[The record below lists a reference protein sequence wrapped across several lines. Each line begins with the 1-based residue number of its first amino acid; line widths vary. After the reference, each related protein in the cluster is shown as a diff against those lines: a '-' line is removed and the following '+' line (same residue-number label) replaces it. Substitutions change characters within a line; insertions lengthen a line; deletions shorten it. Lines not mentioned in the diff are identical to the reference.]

1 MPSNA
6 PGLRR
11 GDERHALERR
21 RSGAVRIIT
30 LTSLDVKPTSFAL
43 TA

>member
-6 PGLRR
+6 PGCAEAMS
-11 GDERHALERR
+11 GT
-21 RSGAVRIIT
+21 RSNEPFGAARIIT
-30 LTSLDVKPTSFAL
+30 LTSLDVKPTSFAF